1 MPKNPCLRIHL
12 RIHRCPFRRLRTAV
26 SKNITVHVFLYLFTH
41 FGSHFQS
48 FWTLLLNP
56 QFSRGDCTPLSRPHS
71 TKTLTPRAR
80 ACSSA
85 PRQSCR
91 ERTAAHTT
99 VTSRPSAPPVRFSKT
114 RDVRQ
119 PLSPPPD
126 SSRRCRQP
134 SPQTVIRRPST
145 STPPPPPVINAS
157 HGARHT
163 TSRRSSTSLLLTR
176 RARHY
181 ALRRT
186 HSSAQQTPGP
196 LHSPAGPH
204 RPRPRRTRLP
214 LAGFPPC
221 PLHTH
226 NHLASSGRFRRR
238 TTRHAAPDSPALR
251 PSYVVRPLQL
261 RRLSSTPRTEPATP
275 LLGVH
280 VPLYYYRAVPT
291 TTSSV
296 ALILRP
302 SRRLGLCIHR
312 PGLTG
317 PGRGGHGCHWLA
329 SRPVRYILTT
339 IWRPSAAFAAARPV
353 SPPSR
358 AHHQP
363 LAPFAR
369 LYRRASHGYPQRLEH
384 GALRTVHAFAY
395 VITTISQ
402 RPPYRPP
409 YCSFFSPPRARASLT
424 AGRRHNTRGPSRLA
438 SCLSAAYSRPPDA
451 LRPLSPPYGPTQP
464 LYAHHA
470 QPAPIRATVFWLS
483 PTTIPVLRD

>member
-145 STPPPPPVINAS
+145 SAPPPPPVINAS

-226 NHLASSGRFRRR
+226 NHLASFGRFRRR
-238 TTRHAAPDSPALR
+238 TTRLTTVASPPPAARAI
-251 PSYVVRPLQL
+251 RPLIPP
-261 RRLSSTPRTEPATP
+261 REPRLPPTPRTRSTAHGTRVRVRHYHYLSTP
-275 LLGVH
+275 SISPSVLLV
-280 VPLYYYRAVPT
+280 LQPT
-291 TTSSV
+291 
-296 ALILRP
+296 A
-302 SRRLGLCIHR
+302 R
-312 PGLTG
+312 PGLAYCRPPPQHTWPQPAG
-317 PGRGGHGCHWLA
+317 IM
-329 SRPVRYILTT
+329 PVRCVLTT
-339 IWRPSAAFAAARPV
+339 
-353 SPPSR
+353 
-358 AHHQP
+358 
-363 LAPFAR
+363 
-369 LYRRASHGYPQRLEH
+369 
-384 GALRTVHAFAY
+384 T
-395 VITTISQ
+395 
-402 RPPYRPP
+402 
-409 YCSFFSPPRARASLT
+409 
-424 AGRRHNTRGPSRLA
+424 
-438 SCLSAAYSRPPDA
+438 
-451 LRPLSPPYGPTQP
+451 
-464 LYAHHA
+464 
-470 QPAPIRATVFWLS
+470 
-483 PTTIPVLRD
+483 